1 MRRLMTKLIVTRFDL
16 SRWHTDESDV
26 HMFQAAVSGGS
37 GLWGDVVLDATV
49 SPCQTPP
56 ITQSMGKL

>member
-1 MRRLMTKLIVTRFDL
+1 
-16 SRWHTDESDV
+16 
-26 HMFQAAVSGGS
+26 MFQAAVSGGS